1 MISRGLVVS
10 LVVAAAA
17 CAGDD
22 VPAGEAARARP
33 EGADGAGRPV
43 VMFLGTSLTAGLGVD
58 LSQAYPALIQRRI
71 DGAGLD
77 FMVQN
82 AGVSGETSAG
92 ARRRIDWLMAQ
103 QPPAVLVIETGANDG
118 LRGLD
123 PAAMRGNLEAIVDR
137 AQQQVPPPRI
147 VIVGMEAPP
156 NMGRSYTSRFREVFR
171 SVAEER
177 GAAYVPFLL
186 DQVAGIDSLNQAD
199 GIHPTPAG
207 QRIMAETVWRVLEPL
222 LREPGA

>member
-1 MISRGLVVS
+1 
-10 LVVAAAA
+10 
-17 CAGDD
+17 
-22 VPAGEAARARP
+22 
-33 EGADGAGRPV
+33 
-43 VMFLGTSLTAGLGVD
+43 
-58 LSQAYPALIQRRI
+58 
-71 DGAGLD
+71 
-77 FMVQN
+77 
-82 AGVSGETSAG
+82 
-92 ARRRIDWLMAQ
+92 
-103 QPPAVLVIETGANDG
+103 VLVIETGANDG

-123 PAAMRGNLEAIVDR
+123 PDAMRQNLEAIVDR

-186 DQVAGIDSLNQAD
+186 DDVAGIDSLNQAD

-222 LREPGA
+222 LREPRP